1 MPQRIDGH
9 RQKLMP
15 MRVVVVAAVAALA
28 RVEGKQKRYRIAMFK
43 ESRTGSTWAADLLAN
58 EPAVNFFAHEAHSCC
73 RSGVN
78 DTFRTFYAILA
89 APTCAMDCGDRD
101 ARGVPVWAAAAP
113 REPPAA
119 CAGAVSGF
127 DISPRHAL
135 FHDAPPL
142 SWADD
147 WPRLLRLPGVL
158 TVVYART
165 NLVKRAVSKLH
176 ADVLVEHCYGTHKVL
191 SARAHACY
199 EDHKA
204 LMDRPLELSAAYL
217 AKSTHKDA
225 ELFVDIIGAAARASG
240 GRPFLWY
247 YEALMIDAPA
257 EISRLLRAVGLPET
271 ATRNVTA
278 ASDSTK
284 ITADDLHVS
293 VVNFTAVLADLE
305 PLSPC
310 LYAQAVDTVPRLV
323 PTLCL
328 EDGDV
333 PWEDVWKLPK
343 A

>member
-1 MPQRIDGH
+1 
-9 RQKLMP
+9 

-101 ARGVPVWAAAAP
+101 ARGVPVWAASAP

-158 TVVYART
+158 TVVYARAGKESEIPKFKGSYLGRFP
-165 NLVKRAVSKLH
+165 LVS
-176 ADVLVEHCYGTHKVL
+176 AD
-191 SARAHACY
+191 
-199 EDHKA
+199 
-204 LMDRPLELSAAYL
+204 
-217 AKSTHKDA
+217 
-225 ELFVDIIGAAARASG
+225 F
-240 GRPFLWY
+240 
-247 YEALMIDAPA
+247 
-257 EISRLLRAVGLPET
+257 
-271 ATRNVTA
+271 
-278 ASDSTK
+278 
-284 ITADDLHVS
+284 
-293 VVNFTAVLADLE
+293 
-305 PLSPC
+305 
-310 LYAQAVDTVPRLV
+310 
-323 PTLCL
+323 
-328 EDGDV
+328 
-333 PWEDVWKLPK
+333 
-343 A
+343 

>member
-1 MPQRIDGH
+1 
-9 RQKLMP
+9 

-158 TVVYART
+158 TVV
-165 NLVKRAVSKLH
+165 
-176 ADVLVEHCYGTHKVL
+176 L

-247 YEALMIDAPA
+247 YEALMLDAPA
-257 EISRLLRAVGLPET
+257 EISRLLRAVGLPE
-271 ATRNVTA
+271 ARRVA
-278 ASDSTK
+278 ASSNSTK

-310 LYAQAVDTVPRLV
+310 LYAQAVDTARGS
-323 PTLCL
+323 CRRGL

-333 PWEDVWKLPK
+333 PWEDVE
-343 A
+343 AA